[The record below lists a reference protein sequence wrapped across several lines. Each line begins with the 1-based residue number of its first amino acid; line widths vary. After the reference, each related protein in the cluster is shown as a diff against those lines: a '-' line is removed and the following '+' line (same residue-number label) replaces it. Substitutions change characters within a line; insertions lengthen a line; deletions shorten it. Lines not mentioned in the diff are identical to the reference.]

1 MAIYRIF
8 RSAVSSA
15 ALLGTALLA
24 VSCGYSSSYTG
35 AEDTR
40 AIAAEE
46 AQADHDHGNHAEA
59 GHDHS
64 SHAADQPKRVNT
76 NHDIF
81 HSKTLEVPAGTLVP
95 AISVRVEQ
103 DDVRGW
109 NLYVGTANFSFEPS
123 KVNGESLPTE
133 GHGHLYIND
142 EPIQR
147 IYSTWTHLPTLPGGE
162 NEIRVTLNA
171 NGHETL
177 TTQDEPIEDSVMIE
191 VYDPNQTDLTDN
203 NTP

>member
-1 MAIYRIF
+1 MAIYRVF
-8 RSAVSSA
+8 QSTFSTA
-15 ALLGTALLA
+15 ALIGTALLT

-35 AEDTR
+35 AEDTS

-46 AQADHDHGNHAEA
+46 AKESAHTEHAHGDHAAE
-59 GHDHS
+59 HS
-64 SHAADQPKRVNT
+64 ADQPKRVST

-81 HSKTLEVPAGTLVP
+81 HSKTLEVPAGTVVP
-95 AISVRVEQ
+95 AISVRIEE
-103 DDVRGW
+103 DAVRGW
-109 NLYVGTANFSFEPS
+109 NLYVGTANFNFEPS

-147 IYSTWTHLPTLPGGE
+147 IYSTWTHLPTLPSGT

-177 TTQDEPIEDSVMIE
+177 TTQGEPIEDSAMIE
-191 VYDPNQTDLTDN
+191 IYDPNPDAPTSGHAH
-203 NTP
+203 